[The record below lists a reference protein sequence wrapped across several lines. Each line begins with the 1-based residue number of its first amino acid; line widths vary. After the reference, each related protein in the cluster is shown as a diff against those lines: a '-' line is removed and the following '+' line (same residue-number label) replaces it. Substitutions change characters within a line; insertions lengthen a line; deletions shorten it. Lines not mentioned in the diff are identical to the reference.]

1 MKNLFENK
9 IIDDLYK
16 LRAEDFVHSYVKK
29 YGKLEENKKKEKA
42 EVDLV
47 QFVERFIKDKEDLK
61 ILHDKIDK
69 YEVMV
74 LDEISA
80 WYMPY
85 YKLGFKD
92 GIKLKEEL
100 QELLFITDDTE
111 NSNIYRNIFDILD
124 FAEDIKCKN
133 LRKNVTYNQ
142 NINNIENI
150 KSKYPKV
157 KELLEDEKITDLT
170 KEEIKAILEIK
181 ELENEI
187 NKLGED
193 EMFKIGLREGKA
205 L

>member
-80 WYMPY
+80 WYMSY